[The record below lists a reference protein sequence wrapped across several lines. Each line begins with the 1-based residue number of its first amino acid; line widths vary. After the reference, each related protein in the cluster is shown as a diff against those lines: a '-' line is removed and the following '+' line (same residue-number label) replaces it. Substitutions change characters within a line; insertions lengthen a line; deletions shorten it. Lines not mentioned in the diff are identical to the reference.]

1 MDKLKILTINARGL
15 QNNKKRHCVFTYLKK
30 NKFDIVGI
38 QERHV
43 SSNKQAEQWELQWG
57 GKLFYSLGTAR
68 RLGQIIL
75 VNKKMMQNA
84 VLVYRDERIL
94 LIEIAIT
101 DKKIYIANVYA
112 PQAKQDKIDIFA
124 QVQHIMDSLDK
135 KKNNKIKKNL

>member
-38 QERHV
+38 QECHV

-75 VNKKMMQNA
+75 VNKK
-84 VLVYRDERIL
+84 
-94 LIEIAIT
+94 
-101 DKKIYIANVYA
+101 
-112 PQAKQDKIDIFA
+112 
-124 QVQHIMDSLDK
+124 
-135 KKNNKIKKNL
+135 